1 MVAACFSRAP
11 LISGQ
16 LVFFSGMRPFSLP
29 LALNL
34 QQEEKLHTSHS
45 VSFLS
50 RLSVS
55 GEHYKRE
62 KAVTSSN
69 LALAVGFHMH
79 RSAIFFVLL
88 NSVDNEIGAANDYRT
103 FNLQLT
109 KERSWLITS
118 YSVQQPVLQALR
130 YVGLHWEDGSV
141 G

>member
-1 MVAACFSRAP
+1 
-11 LISGQ
+11 
-16 LVFFSGMRPFSLP
+16 MRPLSVP

-34 QQEEKLHTSHS
+34 QQEEKLHASSS

-50 RLSVS
+50 SLSVS
-55 GEHYKRE
+55 GEHYNRE

-69 LALAVGFHMH
+69 LALAVGFQTHH
-79 RSAIFFVLL
+79 SAIFFVLP
-88 NSVDNEIGAANDYRT
+88 NSVDNDFRAANDYRT
-103 FNLQLT
+103 LNLPLT

-118 YSVQQPVLQALR
+118 FNVQQPVLQALR